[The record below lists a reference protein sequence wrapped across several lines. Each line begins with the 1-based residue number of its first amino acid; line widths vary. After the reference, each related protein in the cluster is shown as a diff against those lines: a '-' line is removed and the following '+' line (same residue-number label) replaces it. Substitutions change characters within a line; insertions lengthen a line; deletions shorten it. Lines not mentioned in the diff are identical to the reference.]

1 MKLLISFNIT
11 LIAISLIC
19 IVVAHSHQLSGR
31 VAISK
36 FCFVNNDNYD
46 NLKKKTIWENSKV
59 PTAQAGTRK
68 LINFTEYFYWILR
81 ISIIGGLIIGFP
93 MFRELPVAKQLPI
106 KMGILTSIMI
116 ALIFR
121 DGFDVTK
128 ETA

>member
-1 MKLLISFNIT
+1 MLNEINNFITHLYISIYCNRRLFNIT

-19 IVVAHSHQLSGR
+19 NVVAHNHQLSGR

-36 FCFVNNDNYD
+36 FCFVNIDNYD

-81 ISIIGGLIIGFP
+81 ISIVGGLIFGFTKSRLSSKPGDIG
-93 MFRELPVAKQLPI
+93 
-106 KMGILTSIMI
+106 
-116 ALIFR
+116 
-121 DGFDVTK
+121 
-128 ETA
+128 ETRR